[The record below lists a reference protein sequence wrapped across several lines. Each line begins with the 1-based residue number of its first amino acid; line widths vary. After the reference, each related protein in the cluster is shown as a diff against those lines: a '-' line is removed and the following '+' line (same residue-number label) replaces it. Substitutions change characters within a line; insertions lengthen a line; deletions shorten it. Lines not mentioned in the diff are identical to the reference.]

1 MAATSPPI
9 TTEHGRPRA
18 DLFKA
23 NLAARKLRGNIF
35 VAVGLLSIL
44 IGLGTLVILVVD
56 VFVRGWPWLDLQ
68 FLDSFDSRFAERAG
82 IKAAIA
88 GTAWMIGFTILFALP
103 LGVMAAIY
111 LEEYAPNFVAEP
123 ARARLARFIRETRSQ
138 EKGERGAFFL
148 KELPDFLRD
157 LTKAVAVWLTD
168 FIEVNISNLAGV
180 PSIIYGLLGLQ
191 IFVRFFALERSV
203 WAGSLTMALLV
214 LPIIIVAGRE
224 AIRAVPQSIRA
235 ASYAVGATRWQ
246 TVRNHVLPYA
256 FPGIL
261 TGNILAASR
270 AIGETAPLITIGA
283 LTFVLFT
290 PNGPGDTFTV
300 LPIVIFN
307 WTSKAQAEFHDL
319 ASAGII
325 VLLVVLLV
333 INSLAVFLRYRL
345 RRRR

>member
-1 MAATSPPI
+1 MAAASPRVS
-9 TTEHGRPRA
+9 EKGRP
-18 DLFKA
+18 KA
-23 NLAARKLRGNIF
+23 GMFQANIGARRLRGHIF
-35 VAVGLLSIL
+35 VVVGLLSIAL
-44 IGLGTLVILVVD
+44 GLGALVILVGD
-56 VFVRGWPWLDLQ
+56 VLVRGWPWLDWQ
-68 FLDSFDSRFAERAG
+68 FLNSFDSRFAERAG

-88 GTAWMIGFTILFALP
+88 GTAWMIVFTLLFALP
-103 LGVMAAIY
+103 LGIMAAIY

-123 ARARLARFIRETRSQ
+123 ARARLRRFTREVRAQ
-138 EKGERGAFFL
+138 VPGQKGAFFAR
-148 KELPDFLRD
+148 ELPRLMRD
-157 LTKAVAVWLTD
+157 LLAAAGAWFTG

-246 TVRNHVLPYA
+246 TIRNHVLPYA

-290 PNGPGDTFTV
+290 PNGPSDTFTV

-307 WTSKAQAEFHDL
+307 WTSKAQTEFHDL
-319 ASAGII
+319 AAAAI
-325 VLLVVLLV
+325 VVLLALLLTL
-333 INSLAVFLRYRL
+333 NSLAVFLRYRL